1 MLKKGA
7 NINLKD
13 KQGRSVVDIA
23 STDKSLRAL
32 FAHKVPA
39 FKVKPLSSE
48 FEIKRSKPDE
58 IFVDINNVGRRVY
71 T

>member
-23 STDKSLRAL
+23 STDKSLRAML
-32 FAHKVPA
+32 AHKVPA
-39 FKVKPLSSE
+39 FKLKPLSSE
-48 FEIKRSKPDE
+48 FEVKRARPDE
-58 IFVDINNVGRRVY
+58 IFVDIKDFGRSVY